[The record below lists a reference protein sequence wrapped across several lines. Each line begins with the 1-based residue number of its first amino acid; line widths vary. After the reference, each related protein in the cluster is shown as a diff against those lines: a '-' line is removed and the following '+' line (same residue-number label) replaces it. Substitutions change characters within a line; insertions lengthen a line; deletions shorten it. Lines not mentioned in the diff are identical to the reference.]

1 MSPIRVDR
9 VDQEESDLRDSR
21 CSAACPATISES
33 AVWTWQPSSA
43 LATCPDH
50 AEFPMQGLCS
60 GARGLNCSG
69 PRICPGRVRGDGG
82 ERRQASG
89 RSWWAGSGTW
99 AGASCL
105 GPPPPAPAANTLAS
119 HAPSVSGSE
128 RRGRRG
134 APAQN
139 LCSGQKPS
147 TRACLFSVSAYS
159 RHSQNVVELYILET
173 SGF

>member
-105 GPPPPAPAANTLAS
+105 GPPPPPPPQIPWLPMRRVCPDLRGVGDVAPLPRICAADRNLQ
-119 HAPSVSGSE
+119 HARVCFLSLHI
-128 RRGRRG
+128 RG
-134 APAQN
+134 
-139 LCSGQKPS
+139 
-147 TRACLFSVSAYS
+147 
-159 RHSQNVVELYILET
+159 ILRMSSSFT
-173 SGF
+173 S